1 MILPTSFRKQIR
13 MFFVLSRALDKNN
26 NNNNNNSES
35 TFTDSK
41 LTVFLPLFNLFVI
54 LVFLFSLLVKVA
66 LNNFIIINVFF
77 SID

>member
-13 MFFVLSRALDKNN
+13 MFFVLSRALDKN